1 MHMQL
6 PEGYMQTIEKEQTG
20 NPTQSQPQ
28 APAPVTRDTFYK
40 VEAQRGS
47 ARIKIRYIEGNH
59 PVTGCTFCA

>member
-1 MHMQL
+1 
-6 PEGYMQTIEKEQTG
+6 MQTTQKEQTG
-20 NPTQSQPQ
+20 NHTQTQI
-28 APAPVTRDTFYK
+28 PASATRDTFYK

>member
-1 MHMQL
+1 
-6 PEGYMQTIEKEQTG
+6 MQTIEKEQTG
-20 NPTQSQPQ
+20 NHTQSQTKTS
-28 APAPVTRDTFYK
+28 APETRDTFYK